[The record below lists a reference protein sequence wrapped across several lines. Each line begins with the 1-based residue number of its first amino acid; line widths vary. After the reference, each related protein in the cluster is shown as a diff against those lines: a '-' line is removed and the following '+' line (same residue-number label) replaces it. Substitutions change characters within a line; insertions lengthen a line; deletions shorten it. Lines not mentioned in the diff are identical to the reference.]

1 MLAAASAVL
10 CVTLM
15 AHVWSGVGLV
25 SRGQPPTGVATSR
38 RELLADSGLPEGLMW
53 QTEEEKHY
61 LKLHKCRDGGEA
73 YSAAYL
79 TSKEHVLLQ
88 HTAFNLSMV
97 NCEMGSFIM
106 MYSPRKV
113 TCYGPIIPGLPQ
125 SIIPCSSTCPPRP
138 RPAC

>member
-1 MLAAASAVL
+1 MSTETPNKTPQWSMLAAVSAVL
-10 CVTLM
+10 CVTLVTH
-15 AHVWSGVGLV
+15 AWSGVGLAIP
-25 SRGQPPTGVATSR
+25 GQRPAGANTGNRA
-38 RELLADSGLPEGLMW
+38 LMADSGLPEGLVW
-53 QTEEEKHY
+53 QTEEEKNY

-113 TCYGPIIPGLPQ
+113 I
-125 SIIPCSSTCPPRP
+125 
-138 RPAC
+138 